1 MSKSFRPLE
10 IIESILTSG
19 HEIAMPTGL
28 IEMIMKQP
36 FLGEEKHDK
45 L

>member
-1 MSKSFRPLE
+1 
-10 IIESILTSG
+10 
-19 HEIAMPTGL
+19 MPTGL

-45 L
+45 LWPSFFQVKGNP